1 MMYKVVCAF
10 NDITDSNLL
19 YKVGD
24 VYPRE
29 GAHPTN
35 ERIAELLSDA
45 NMQHKPL
52 IVKSDNEDEQP
63 TPPKRKR
70 GKRNENN

>member
-10 NDITDSNLL
+10 NDITDSNFL

-24 VYPRE
+24 VYPRT
-29 GAHPTN
+29 GTHPTDT
-35 ERIAELLSDA
+35 RIAELLSDA